1 MCYPDKSLEEE
12 PLFPAFAG
20 HVPWPCHAFPELLC
34 TVVSAANVLQS
45 CKPRSVSSHHCMLQW
60 GCGVHTA
67 PAHCPHEWST
77 GNAAGEQYRGAPM
90 QPSGKGLVFHASTLI
105 PLLQA
110 GCSCGWCLQLQHP
123 RLLLITWQGQLLV
136 NAGVSLSSCLACCKP
151 LFPGHTQQCLPG
163 VYHYGPLCC
172 AQSSTAL
179 DVGEGRCQGTDIFGI
194 LAGLRRCY
202 GASCFSRR
210 SCSQSVPVALHRS
223 KGSGSEEAPRQLIT

>member
-34 TVVSAANVLQS
+34 TVVPAANVLQS

-77 GNAAGEQYRGAPM
+77 GNAAGEQYRRAPM

-110 GCSCGWCLQLQHP
+110 GCSCRWCLRLQHP

-151 LFPGHTQQCLPG
+151 LFPGHTQQCLVFTIMGRSVVHRAPQRWMLEKGAVRGQIFLVSWLGCIGVTGPRASPG
-163 VYHYGPLCC
+163 EAAASQCLLPCTGVR
-172 AQSSTAL
+172 AL
-179 DVGEGRCQGTDIFGI
+179 
-194 LAGLRRCY
+194 ARRRHP
-202 GASCFSRR
+202 GN
-210 SCSQSVPVALHRS
+210 
-223 KGSGSEEAPRQLIT
+223 